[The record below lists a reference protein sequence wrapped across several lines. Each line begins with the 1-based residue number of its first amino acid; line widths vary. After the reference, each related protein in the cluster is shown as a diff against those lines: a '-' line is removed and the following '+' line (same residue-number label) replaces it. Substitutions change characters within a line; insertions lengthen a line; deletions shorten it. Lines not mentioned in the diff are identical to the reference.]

1 MLPGVSLKVVQ
12 RSDGPAAGYETVM
25 VEIEVAAG
33 VIVPPHTH
41 PGVESTFVLEGDGE
55 LHIQGLAP
63 RKLRAGDSFQ
73 SPPDTVHFVKIGA
86 KARVCSTLVVRKGEP
101 LTSPVGDVAA
111 AEGAAK
117 IA

>member
-55 LHIQGLAP
+55 LHIHGLPP
-63 RKLRAGDSFQ
+63 RQLRAGDLFQ
-73 SPPDTVHFVKIGA
+73 SPPDTIHFVKIGA

-101 LTSPVGDVAA
+101 LTSPASVSAPVTDAA
-111 AEGAAK
+111 SGA
-117 IA
+117 